1 LNAKNVIILPNNSNI
16 IMAANQAKDVLD
28 DINVLVIPTKTIP
41 QGYVAMSMYNE
52 HVGLAQMEADMI
64 SIIADVKSG
73 AVTYA
78 VRDTNMN
85 GVDIHEGDFIG
96 IYDKDIVVS
105 MPDLAA
111 AAQNLMLKML
121 DEDSELVTIIYGEGA
136 DEDTAEELA
145 DFIEE
150 HYPDAEVQIVQGDQP
165 VYSYVVAVE

>member
-1 LNAKNVIILPNNSNI
+1 
-16 IMAANQAKDVLD
+16 MAANQAKDVIED
-28 DINVLVIPTKTIP
+28 VNVIVVPTKTIP

-52 HVGLAQMEADMI
+52 HVNLDQMEADMTG
-64 SIIADVKSG
+64 IIADVKSG

-85 GVDIHEGDFIG
+85 GVDIREGDFIG
-96 IYDKDIVVS
+96 IFDKDIVVS
-105 MPDLAA
+105 VPELTE

-145 DFIEE
+145 EFIEDE
-150 HYPDAEVQIVQGDQP
+150 FPDVEVLIVKGDQP
-165 VYSYVVAVE
+165 VYSYVIAVE